1 MCDGDRQNIESVL
14 GGHSLA
20 EAASSIQVPCL
31 HFPLKKWNS
40 KRALDICKV
49 RRLVGAPPLWGG
61 DSALQGSPHK
71 HQPSISRACA
81 NFTPN
86 FLCQDILRVLLNIR
100 KGGGQVGRGQDLSCL
115 KTHDA
120 AEESCVEVWNK

>member
-31 HFPLKKWNS
+31 HFLLNKWNS

-49 RRLVGAPPLWGG
+49 RLLVGAPPLWGG
-61 DSALQGSPHK
+61 DSALQGSPTSTNRAFQELVQTSH
-71 HQPSISRACA
+71 PISSAK
-81 NFTPN
+81 T
-86 FLCQDILRVLLNIR
+86 FLGC
-100 KGGGQVGRGQDLSCL
+100 C
-115 KTHDA
+115 
-120 AEESCVEVWNK
+120 